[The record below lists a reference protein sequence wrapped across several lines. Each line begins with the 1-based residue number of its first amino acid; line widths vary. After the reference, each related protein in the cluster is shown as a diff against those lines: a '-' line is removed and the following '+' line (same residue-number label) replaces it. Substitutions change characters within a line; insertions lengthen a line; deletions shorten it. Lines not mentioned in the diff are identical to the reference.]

1 MNTYQLYSQYLKAD
15 QTSIAHLFKCINK
28 IWYICTMENEIL
40 LSIKKN
46 GLFIHDKMKKSQNHF
61 TQWRSLREKMTCCM
75 ILLNT
80 IQITGYLEMGLEG
93 NMAWKKAQSIIWK
106 WRKYFVSWCGGLLLV
121 TNLTEFFTLNTK
133 CLFQTNYSLIK
144 CLKNKMQ
151 VFFRSKNLYFWA
163 MIQKHLFFWKRF
175 HLHLKKRKLYK
186 KIENLVL
193 LIYNNYIFII
203 YNK

>member
-1 MNTYQLYSQYLKAD
+1 MYNGKLNITQHYKEWVIYTWQNEEISKSLYTVKKPERKDDMLYD
-15 QTSIAHLFKCINK
+15 
-28 IWYICTMENEIL
+28 
-40 LSIKKN
+40 SIKYYPDHWLSGD
-46 GLFIHDKMKKSQNHF
+46 GL
-61 TQWRSLREKMTCCM
+61 
-75 ILLNT
+75 
-80 IQITGYLEMGLEG
+80 GG

-163 MIQKHLFFWKRF
+163 MIQKHLFFFGKDF
-175 HLHLKKRKLYK
+175 
-186 KIENLVL
+186 
-193 LIYNNYIFII
+193 IFIWR
-203 YNK
+203 KGSCTRK

>member
-1 MNTYQLYSQYLKAD
+1 MKYYSALKRMGYLYMTKWRNLK
-15 QTSIAHLFKCINK
+15 I
-28 IWYICTMENEIL
+28 IL
-40 LSIKKN
+40 
-46 GLFIHDKMKKSQNHF
+46 
-61 TQWRSLREKMTCCM
+61 QWRSLREKMTCCM
-75 ILLNT
+75 ILLHN
-80 IQITGYLEMGLEG
+80 IQISGYLEMGLEG
-93 NMAWKKAQSIIWK
+93 SMAWKKVQSTIWK
-106 WRKYFVSWCGGLLLV
+106 WRKYFVPWCGGLLLA

-151 VFFRSKNLYFWA
+151 AFFRSKNLYFWA

-203 YNK
+203 YNKQ